1 MSIMLLASLVLL
13 TSCAGSRTTIHPIE
27 REDIM
32 PMPKGT
38 AYTPDRDGYFF
49 SDEYIKDVMDA
60 KIK

>member
-1 MSIMLLASLVLL
+1 
-13 TSCAGSRTTIHPIE
+13 
-27 REDIM
+27 M